1 MEIVEKRFGVFQ
13 ILSMLVAVFGLVM
26 SLVLLVFEE
35 NVSMNL
41 YSKVV
46 ACTIVIYGLNSLV
59 KYFYDGFANNVYK
72 FEIVQGIA
80 LLILGL
86 FMLFANMNVFN
97 TIGIFFGIF
106 YLLVGAM
113 KGYYTYKF
121 MKNNEDIFPLMLI
134 MSILFV
140 VMGVLSIVNPFNVF
154 MIITRLVTIFLLVG
168 SVLELLIANLFRKRA
183 KYILKIFE

>member
-1 MEIVEKRFGVFQ
+1 MEKVEKRFGTFQ
-13 ILSMLVAVFGLVM
+13 ILSMLVAVFGLIMGLILLFFEKNISMTLYGKVI
-26 SLVLLVFEE
+26 SCIIVL
-35 NVSMNL
+35 
-41 YSKVV
+41 
-46 ACTIVIYGLNSLV
+46 YGLNSLV
-59 KYFYDGFANNVYK
+59 KYFYDGFANDVYK

-86 FMLFANMNVFN
+86 FMFFANMNVFN
-97 TIGIFFGIF
+97 TIGKFFGIF

-121 MKNNEDIFPLMLI
+121 MKNNEDIFPLLLI

-140 VMGVLSIVNPFNVF
+140 VMGVLSIVNPFNFF
-154 MIITRLVTIFLLVG
+154 MIITRVVTIFLLVG
-168 SVLELLIANLFRKRA
+168 SVLEVLIANLFKKRA